1 MGHSWS
7 LLSCDISVLLV
18 LRLGGTILVSIGV
31 RSDITSHSYFL
42 LASIVALRRQH
53 SSAGGTHS

>member
-31 RSDITSHSYFL
+31 RSDITGLCCFVVFSFL
-42 LASIVALRRQH
+42 IHISR
-53 SSAGGTHS
+53 